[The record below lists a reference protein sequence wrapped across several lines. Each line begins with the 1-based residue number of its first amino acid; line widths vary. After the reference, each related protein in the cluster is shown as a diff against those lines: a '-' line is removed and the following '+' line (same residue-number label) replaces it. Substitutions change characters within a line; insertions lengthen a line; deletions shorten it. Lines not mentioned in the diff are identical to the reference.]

1 MYRFEFSINTDF
13 GIKDDEENVTVET
26 WSFDRIKAIQEMIEA
41 LQDNDWNVASAAA
54 QLFELYFED
63 SDEESDEGD
72 DEDAEAE
79 DVESDDEAEEK

>member
-41 LQDNDWNVASAAA
+41 LQDNDWNVAAAAA
-54 QLFELYFED
+54 QLFELYFEEN
-63 SDEESDEGD
+63 DEEVDEDGE
-72 DEDAEAE
+72 EDAEVE